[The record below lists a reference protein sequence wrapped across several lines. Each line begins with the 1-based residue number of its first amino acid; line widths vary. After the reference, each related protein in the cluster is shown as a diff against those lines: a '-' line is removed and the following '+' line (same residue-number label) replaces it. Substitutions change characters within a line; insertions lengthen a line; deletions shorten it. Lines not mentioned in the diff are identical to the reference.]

1 MVNSD
6 SVGANRANTL
16 FPSAL
21 GGLINALQETPQPL
35 EIARAIRIKVVLEAI
50 NNGVTLSQIM
60 QNIIISQLEKY
71 IIGHVLQ
78 STNGNK
84 FDAAYFLKIS
94 RKTLSR
100 KFKNIRYS
108 VLLIFSVKKHKILS
122 KAYDLFLSERSPRN

>member
-60 QNIIISQLEKY
+60 QNIISQLEKY